1 MQRPQS
7 SWSVRSRRSWSRSPV
22 FRRHRSR
29 SRRRRSRSTS
39 RSRSRSRRHRRK
51 RSRSRSLRRS
61 KHVGKRTRERSRSRS
76 YSPNDKEIKSRS
88 KSHSPL
94 RNGSKCPGRSSSN
107 STSPKSATFTKSPKR
122 IHHTSDKCT
131 QKKPASFTIRTKDSS
146 NQTKVKVE
154 SLLMWQKSEPDGGND
169 LDDGKHSL
177 SPCSSNSGYLW
188 RYILIIVQQSVQK

>member
-1 MQRPQS
+1 MQRSQR
-7 SWSVRSRRSWSRSPV
+7 SWSVRSRRSRSRSPV

-61 KHVGKRTRERSRSRS
+61 KHVRKKNRRERSRSRS

-88 KSHSPL
+88 KSQSAL
-94 RNGSKCPGRSSSN
+94 RNGSKCPSRSTPN
-107 STSPKSATFTKSPKR
+107 STSPKSATVTKSPKR

-131 QKKPASFTIRTKDSS
+131 EKKPVSFTIRTRDSS

-154 SLLMWQKSEPDGGND
+154 SLLMWQNSEPSGGND
-169 LDDGKHSL
+169 LDDGKQSL

-188 RYILIIVQQSVQK
+188 RYILIIV